1 MKDSEIDRKSI
12 AALISVGINV
22 FLALLKALL
31 AIFSGSLALLADA
44 YHSGSDIFVSLLVF
58 LGIKVPKRD
67 TIAPSRRA
75 SIENIIS
82 VVISLFI
89 LYAAY
94 TVFKTAAVG
103 QRIAIRILP
112 VAIFGTFLSIIITY
126 FLARY
131 KIYVGKA
138 TNSPSLIADGYHS
151 RADMY
156 SSIAVLIGLVGY
168 LIGLLIDALAAIVV
182 ALFIVFTGIEILQS
196 GVRALVGKRSPQL
209 IPFKHRRL
217 PLLHK
222 WKVFYEKI
230 AMQRWV
236 ILKIAGLCLILGYM
250 VTGLYIVRPGEQA
263 VVQRFGKITKG
274 RVMPGLHYHLPHPFE
289 KVSRVSTI
297 RVNRVE
303 IGFRTREKIE
313 KEPEAYLWEI
323 RHIIGRYDKR
333 YEEALMLTGD
343 RNIIDMSIVIQYR
356 IRDIA
361 NYLFKIDIPIKVL
374 RAATESTIRK
384 IVASERIDVL
394 LSEDRAAIEKRI
406 NRDLQALLNEYGIGI
421 EVLGVAIQ
429 ELHPPIEVVPAFRS
443 VATAREDKERYINE
457 AESELNQIVPRAR
470 ADAKRIMEEA
480 ESYKI
485 ASINQAKGEADRFLK
500 RLARYKEASSVT
512 ASRYYLET
520 MEKTLPKVNKFILA
534 PGSSKDILDLR
545 PYIKGSIEALTGGEQ
560 K

>member
-1 MKDSEIDRKSI
+1 MDREIDRKSS

-58 LGIKVPKRD
+58 LGVKIPKRD
-67 TIAPSRRA
+67 TTTPSRRA
-75 SIENIIS
+75 SIENIVS

-94 TVFKTAAVG
+94 TVFKTAAIG
-103 QRIAIRILP
+103 QKIAIRILP
-112 VAIFGTFLSIIITY
+112 VAIFGTFLSIIISY

-131 KIYVGKA
+131 KIYVGKV

-151 RADMY
+151 QADMY

-168 LIGLLIDALAAIVV
+168 LIGLRIDALAAIIV

-196 GVRALVGKRSPQL
+196 GAKALIGKRSLRL
-209 IPFKHRRL
+209 IIFEYKRL

-222 WKVFYEKI
+222 WKSYYEKI

-236 ILKIAGLCLILGYM
+236 ILRIAGLCLIMGYM
-250 VTGLYIVRPGEQA
+250 VSGLYIVRPGEQA

-274 RVMPGLHYHLPHPFE
+274 RVMPGLHYYLPYPFE
-289 KVSRVSTI
+289 KVSKVSTAQ
-297 RVNRVE
+297 VNRVE
-303 IGFRTREKIE
+303 VGFRTREEIKE
-313 KEPEAYLWEI
+313 EPEAYLWEI

-333 YEEALMLTGD
+333 YEESLMLTGD
-343 RNIIDMSIVIQYR
+343 HNIIDMGIVIQYR
-356 IRDIA
+356 ARDVA
-361 NYLFKIDIPIKVL
+361 DYLFKVDTPINLL
-374 RAATESTIRK
+374 RAATESTIRE
-384 IVASERIDVL
+384 IIASERIDVL
-394 LSEDRAAIEKRI
+394 LSEDRPVIEKRI
-406 NRDLQALLNEYGIGI
+406 NMDLQALLNEYGIGI

-429 ELHPPIEVVPAFRS
+429 ELHPPIEVVPAFRA
-443 VATAREDKERYINE
+443 VASAGEDKERYINE
-457 AESELNQIVPRAR
+457 AESELNRTVPRAR
-470 ADAKRIMEEA
+470 ADAKRIIEEA
-480 ESYKI
+480 KSYKI
-485 ASINQAKGEADRFLK
+485 VSINRAKGEADRFLK
-500 RLARYKEASSVT
+500 RLVRYKEASEVT

-534 PGSSKDILDLR
+534 PGSFKDILDLR
-545 PYIKGSIEALTGGEQ
+545 PYIKGSIEATIGGE
-560 K
+560 

>member
-1 MKDSEIDRKSI
+1 MDREIDRKSG

-58 LGIKVPKRD
+58 LGVKIPKRD
-67 TIAPSRRA
+67 TTTPSRRA
-75 SIENIIS
+75 SIENIVS

-103 QRIAIRILP
+103 QKIAIRILP
-112 VAIFGTFLSIIITY
+112 VAIFGTFLSIIISY

-138 TNSPSLIADGYHS
+138 TNSPSLIADGHHS
-151 RADMY
+151 QADMY

-168 LIGLLIDALAAIVV
+168 LIGLRIDALAAIIV

-196 GVRALVGKRSPQL
+196 GAKALIGKRSLRL
-209 IPFKHRRL
+209 IIFEYKRL

-222 WKVFYEKI
+222 WKSYYEKI

-236 ILKIAGLCLILGYM
+236 ILRIAGLCLIMGYM
-250 VTGLYIVRPGEQA
+250 VSGLYIVRPGEQA

-274 RVMPGLHYHLPHPFE
+274 RVMPGLHYHLPQPFE
-289 KVSRVSTI
+289 KVSKVSTAQ
-297 RVNRVE
+297 VNRVE
-303 IGFRTREKIE
+303 VGFRTREEIKE
-313 KEPEAYLWEI
+313 EPEAYLWEI

-333 YEEALMLTGD
+333 YEESLMLTGD
-343 RNIIDMSIVIQYR
+343 HNIIDMGIVIQYK
-356 IRDIA
+356 IGDIA
-361 NYLFKIDIPIKVL
+361 DYLFKVDTPINLL
-374 RAATESTIRK
+374 RAATESTIRE
-384 IVASERIDVL
+384 IVAGERIDML
-394 LSEDRAAIEKRI
+394 LSEDRPVIEKRI
-406 NRDLQALLNEYGIGI
+406 NMDLQGLLNECGIGI

-429 ELHPPIEVVPAFRS
+429 ELHPPIEVVPAFRA
-443 VATAREDKERYINE
+443 VASASQDKERYINE
-457 AESELNQIVPRAR
+457 AESYLNRIVPRAR
-470 ADAKRIMEEA
+470 ADAKRVIEEA

-485 ASINQAKGEADRFLK
+485 TSINQAKGEADRFLK
-500 RLARYKEASSVT
+500 RLARYREASRVT

-520 MEKTLPKVNKFILA
+520 MEKTLSKANKFILA
-534 PGSSKDILDLR
+534 PGPSKDILDLR
-545 PYIKGSIEALTGGEQ
+545 PYIKGSIETMIGGE
-560 K
+560 